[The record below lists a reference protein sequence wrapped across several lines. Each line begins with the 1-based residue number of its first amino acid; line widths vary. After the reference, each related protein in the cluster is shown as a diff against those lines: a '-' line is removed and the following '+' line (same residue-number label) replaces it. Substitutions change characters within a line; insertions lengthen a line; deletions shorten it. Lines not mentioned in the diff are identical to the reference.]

1 MKTSISLSKERKD
14 FFFFLSFTAV
24 VYVTIT
30 KECVARVQEV
40 IHQCAIQE
48 IERQLRK
55 LFKLHRPME
64 RSDFILSYFY
74 SLLFSENSC
83 VKMQGLLSCFLFFI
97 KCFSPVLHNTSLKN
111 SSGFWGSFCSMDSD
125 RAIMVTAFLKPSL
138 CHSCLEG
145 NTLNQWLEREFY
157 HHINQK
163 VTTSLNFH

>member
-1 MKTSISLSKERKD
+1 M
-14 FFFFLSFTAV
+14 FFLSFTAA
-24 VYVTIT
+24 VYVIIT

-40 IHQCAIQE
+40 IHQCAIQQ

-55 LFKLHRPME
+55 LSKLHRPME
-64 RSDFILSYFY
+64 RSDFILSYFH

-83 VKMQGLLSCFLFFI
+83 VKLQDLLVCFNFFI
-97 KCFSPVLHNTSLKN
+97 QCFSPVLSSTSLMN
-111 SSGFWGSFCSMDSD
+111 SSGFWCSFCSMDSD
-125 RAIMVTAFLKPSL
+125 RAIMITAFLKSSL

-145 NTLNQWLEREFY
+145 NISNQWLEREFY